1 MRGGSS
7 VTNTLIAVNV
17 LLWLPEFFGKGA
29 AWWLSYMS
37 QMVLMP
43 VNVQHAPWTIITSGF
58 AHDWTSPLHLAVN
71 MYSLYIFGQAVEPLL
86 GRWRYIALY
95 SVALLAGAIGVLWLG
110 DPTGQTVGAS
120 GAIFGLMGAYAVF
133 LRTLGQPSG
142 QMMGLIAFNLV
153 FGFLASGISWEG
165 HLGGLAGGV
174 LVAWLYSQTRKAD
187 QQGLQKLGLFAIT
200 LLLIVLT
207 VIRVSQLG

>member
-1 MRGGSS
+1 
-7 VTNTLIAVNV
+7 
-17 LLWLPEFFGKGA
+17 
-29 AWWLSYMS
+29 
-37 QMVLMP
+37 
-43 VNVQHAPWTIITSGF
+43 
-58 AHDWTSPLHLAVN
+58 
-71 MYSLYIFGQAVEPLL
+71 
-86 GRWRYIALY
+86 
-95 SVALLAGAIGVLWLG
+95 
-110 DPTGQTVGAS
+110 
-120 GAIFGLMGAYAVF
+120 MGAYAVF

-200 LLLIVLT
+200 MLLIVLS